1 MVQLKPQHLE
11 DKTQKLSCS
20 VSHLEYLNLVQK
32 NLQNQF
38 PVHVVHKIYQMVFIN
53 EWTSVVDRTV
63 SKAIFHETKKKAQES
78 KYIFYRYLQ

>member
-1 MVQLKPQHLE
+1 MIM
-11 DKTQKLSCS
+11 T
-20 VSHLEYLNLVQK
+20 K
-32 NLQNQF
+32 N
-38 PVHVVHKIYQMVFIN
+38 KEMVFIN